1 MYQYELETN
10 LDREFQSEF
19 ETGVGE
25 DREYESEEFFPL
37 LAPLLGT
44 VAPMAIKAIG
54 GLLGRRRRRRQSE
67 FEFESPQGEYEAEYQ
82 GEYEGDPF
90 IGKLLQGLGSMAGM
104 NESEYEFEQFEPIP
118 ASESEVL
125 AEHLAHM
132 AANSESE
139 AEAEA
144 FIGALVPLIARGFGA
159 AAPSLMRAAPHLIRG
174 AARAAHTL
182 YPNARTRPLLRTFP
196 GILKKTASM
205 LARQANSNRPLAQ
218 STAVKALAGNVAQ
231 VLGNPRTTA
240 QIMKRSR
247 LLHANKCPYCNSGR
261 RGV

>member
-10 LDREFQSEF
+10 LDREFESEF

-37 LAPLLGT
+37 LAPLLGKA
-44 VAPMAIKAIG
+44 APMAIKAIG
-54 GLLGRRRRRRQSE
+54 GLLGRRRRRRQNE
-67 FEFESPQGEYEAEYQ
+67 FEFESPQGEYEAEYE

-104 NESEYEFEQFEPIP
+104 NESEYEFEQFESTP

-159 AAPSLMRAAPHLIRG
+159 AAPSLMPG
-174 AARAAHTL
+174 CSSPNSGGSTGSSHTL
-182 YPNARTRPLLRTFP
+182 PQRSYTPPPADIPRYSQKNSINAS
-196 GILKKTASM
+196 ASGK
-205 LARQANSNRPLAQ
+205 Q
-218 STAVKALAGNVAQ
+218 
-231 VLGNPRTTA
+231 
-240 QIMKRSR
+240 
-247 LLHANKCPYCNSGR
+247 
-261 RGV
+261 